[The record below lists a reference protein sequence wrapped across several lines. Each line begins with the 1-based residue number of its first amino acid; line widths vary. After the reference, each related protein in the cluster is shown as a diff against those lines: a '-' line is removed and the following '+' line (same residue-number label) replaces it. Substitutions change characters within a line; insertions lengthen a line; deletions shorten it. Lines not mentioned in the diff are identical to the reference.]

1 MENKRIKKP
10 PGIILIYSRLICE
23 TTGKEVI
30 GGTMDKEAGLCISVV
45 IVAAGKGTRMNMDI
59 NKQYIEV
66 DGVQVLARTLQV
78 FEDCTP
84 VDEVILVVNSY
95 DIVYCKQNI
104 IGRYGLK
111 KVKTIVAGG
120 AQRQDSVLNGLQE
133 ISKSCDI
140 ALIHDGARPFI
151 KEETILNSIEAAMEY
166 GAACVAVP
174 VKDTI
179 KRGDSEGFIAETLDR
194 SVIWSIQTPQV
205 FKYELIMEAHMKA
218 KEENYQG
225 TDDAVLAERI
235 GIKTKLVMGSYD
247 NIKITT
253 QEDLVIAEAII
264 NSREGR

>member
-1 MENKRIKKP
+1 
-10 PGIILIYSRLICE
+10 
-23 TTGKEVI
+23 
-30 GGTMDKEAGLCISVV
+30 
-45 IVAAGKGTRMNMDI
+45 
-59 NKQYIEV
+59 
-66 DGVQVLARTLQV
+66 
-78 FEDCTP
+78 
-84 VDEVILVVNSY
+84 
-95 DIVYCKQNI
+95 
-104 IGRYGLK
+104 
-111 KVKTIVAGG
+111 
-120 AQRQDSVLNGLQE
+120 
-133 ISKSCDI
+133 
-140 ALIHDGARPFI
+140 
-151 KEETILNSIEAAMEY
+151 
-166 GAACVAVP
+166 VAVP

-235 GIKTKLVMGSYD
+235 GFKTKLVMGTYD